1 MGVSHGGDRKAVS
14 KQVRGRERERERERE
29 RPVMQ
34 VGKEERRKEKQ
45 KLLVAD

>member
-1 MGVSHGGDRKAVS
+1 VT
-14 KQVRGRERERERERE
+14 GRQLASRFVEERERERERE